1 MNEKN
6 NKSKTKANI
15 FKILGDFCLEI
26 LNVYKAT
33 TNRLSPLLGT
43 CFSLVL
49 ILLIIALFA
58 SILLKLWYVTLT
70 FMILLISFFLVIVFL
85 IIYEVARQRKQIR
98 NIGSI
103 KYNMTGNTLKLANQL
118 APVQKAQI
126 RDSLRLA
133 VYDAAEALEIDAKL
147 LRSNLFGK
155 DEQNNMRM
163 ILDFTFNMNWRE
175 EYTISMPVGYGST
188 GRCFTNGEPN
198 IAILREDWGKDSI
211 EDEQLKKI
219 HPDLRWIISMPV
231 YIGDDKSHPFW
242 VMNVDGL
249 KVGLNESRL
258 DVSLKQLFNWSKIIS
273 VIASKYE

>member
-70 FMILLISFFLVIVFL
+70 FIILLISFFLVIVFL

-198 IAILREDWGKDSI
+198 IAILSEDWGKDSI